1 MLLSLT
7 IRVVRHQL
15 QTPAQSL
22 GVSLTMLCKRITPEG
37 LANNTRQQ
45 TSSSTIFV
53 TLASA
58 RRSLN
63 PANVLSKNMYTIAS
77 TRRRNVNILL
87 IYDSAFFLM
96 PEPEE
101 PQLEDF
107 SAILDAFDD
116 AGYTIPDLVLA
127 LLTQRRFKKSAYTS
141 ELLRRSPEVLSAFL
155 SHSGLP
161 RDAEW
166 AASKALHPVY
176 AREIRYLVK
185 PSSGW
190 NFSAQTAMPDDID
203 DFDISDLIQDTTDN
217 APMVSALL
225 DTLLSAKKRCKAS
238 ANTGPDTAMAAAGGL
253 ESDSDADEEED
264 QGEAMLE
271 GTPLL
276 TAEEQKQG
284 KRKGMLLKI
293 VRYS

>member
-1 MLLSLT
+1 
-7 IRVVRHQL
+7 
-15 QTPAQSL
+15 
-22 GVSLTMLCKRITPEG
+22 MLCKRITPEG

-176 AREIRYLVK
+176 AREIQATR
-185 PSSGW
+185 
-190 NFSAQTAMPDDID
+190 
-203 DFDISDLIQDTTDN
+203 
-217 APMVSALL
+217 
-225 DTLLSAKKRCKAS
+225 
-238 ANTGPDTAMAAAGGL
+238 
-253 ESDSDADEEED
+253 
-264 QGEAMLE
+264 
-271 GTPLL
+271 
-276 TAEEQKQG
+276 
-284 KRKGMLLKI
+284 
-293 VRYS
+293 